1 MHTQNFPSQLPR
13 LLRRAWISLV
23 TLLLFGGATGWSH
36 NLDMQINYLIFDK
49 ETTALV
55 QSRAAANQPLMQAGD
70 TVGVILKATP
80 NAGTKTGAGGYST
93 FFVPVGSQIVGAEYG
108 VVQDNGTFQPLA
120 MKGQSPL
127 VHGQGPIDVQAPIDL
142 AGFTLGPNVLGIS
155 ALSVDLKCIPWG
167 TLAGLYGDT
176 GIFYSTDPATA
187 WQSWVNSGGI
197 DKNPGT
203 SDNAIQNNKGDT
215 IIPTTLWDA
224 HQMFGFGVKTPGKP
238 IIDPDGRGNTPWGT
252 GTPVAGP
259 ESGYAWG
266 FNKAYWDAN
275 PSNPNRMRN
284 SLQVGPWRRI
294 RYAGSEIA
302 KDTPGRRG
310 TSALDLV
317 GVNGENYGVAVS
329 PSSPLPPTTS
339 WTDSTSPKA
348 LRLSWGGLELYRP
361 EYCRI
366 KVKILKNPGESGAP
380 FDPNGYLQLFGETF
394 GGDAGGEYGNKDHV
408 WRYYKP
414 SVIGLSASPMIEMV
428 ASKKIV
434 LPNELFSF
442 DVRITNLGNLPMTNA
457 ILENPLPAS
466 LTFVSATPA
475 QNAGPS
481 ALRWNLG
488 TLPPQSTRTLRI
500 NVRANTTGLIT
511 NKATIR
517 SNEFPTPKEA
527 ADTVTSDFI
536 AIMYGDK
543 SVTPTTAAPGGKV
556 IYKIVVRNDG
566 ACPNRSPW
574 KVREFLPDGFRYTR
588 TVDQFINGARTANT
602 VVVPSATV
610 PGRPEFV
617 INRALDVGKTLEIF
631 FEAELS
637 TTQAPGQYFNRYAVD
652 YDDKV
657 YATGLI
663 APVTVGGA
671 RVGDLVYQD
680 WNGNA
685 TRDANEPGLANVELQ
700 LWTDPNSDGNPAD
713 GVLVRTTTTN
723 AQGEYNFGGTST
735 GNYVVRVNSGV
746 PSGYQLTADPEGPLN
761 GLARLS
767 LTNSTDRLD
776 IDFGYRP
783 LGTLTIAGLVFSD
796 FANDGIYQAA
806 NDTVINS
813 IPLTL
818 HFDANGNGTVDAP
831 DIQIATATSA
841 SGGAYTFSNIAPGL
855 SYVVSVSTTAP
866 ALTTFFNPFTF
877 KPSSPA
883 RIAIGSLTA
892 NTSGRNFG
900 FFADRPASIGDQVF
914 QDLNRNG
921 VFDSGDLAI
930 PRVTVKLYR
939 DINNNKAP
947 GAGEYLREVV
957 TDNRGQYLFTDLS
970 GDNYIAEVDLTDPDL
985 PGGLALAPP
994 HIAVTVLPSEENL
1007 NIDFALKR
1015 VLSLSVS
1022 PTGTVAPGSRLTYS
1036 LQANYPQVGQFTN
1049 VAVTDT
1055 IPTGTTYT
1063 SGSASTGATFASNTV
1078 TWNLGSTSSSVANTF
1093 VPVITCVRNVRIEVD
1108 ASVDDTYIRADSAS
1122 TVLSSGN
1129 MILRPSSAATQRQ
1142 ALIRFLTTE
1151 IPAGATVLS
1160 ATVGLRVANTRSNQT
1175 VNLFP
1180 LNTAWDVGVATW
1192 NDPNGTG
1199 AGRWASGTTFSAL
1212 DYNSSLSLGSFT
1224 PNTVGYKLV
1233 TSTNLRNTVQ
1243 GWVNNPSSNRGIGI
1257 ITMGTDTGD
1266 AQIFSIDSTINN
1278 VPYLDVQY
1286 SYVAA
1291 DACGVDSRGAAHW
1304 ARNGLLNG
1312 RTATWNGGSFDAT
1325 QTTPALAADLEFIVG
1340 ASSSKRD
1347 EKIIA
1352 GILEQTENNI
1362 VGQMWNGSA
1371 WTNLPLNPLGRAAT
1385 TSEVGV
1391 AVAYEQLS
1399 GDAILVWTD
1408 RYQASG
1414 QRLRFSVW
1422 NGTSWTTPVS
1432 ITSYTGAEPS
1442 GLKMVAKPDSDE
1454 MALVIEDWN
1463 YSKHAI
1469 IWNGSSWNSSIQLAP
1484 GTSDN
1489 NNIFDFAV
1497 AYENLTGRAMALYGK
1512 NGQNHVYYRLWNGS
1526 SWTAEASRTAPSGMG
1541 RKRHFT
1547 AASDPGGNRIAVG
1560 VITDGSDAWCCIWN
1574 GSSWSA
1580 GNVVETDLN
1589 TRDAPTLAVAF
1600 ESQSG
1605 DLVAAYSQN
1614 NFAGVKYVT
1623 WSPTTSTWSAE
1634 ADAIPLG
1641 ADANSLI
1648 LQPDL
1653 NTNEIM
1659 LVAQDDNL
1667 DLVVTRW
1674 SDNIWKG
1681 YRELEDNTGENSK
1694 QPFIYLWD
1702 AHDRNP
1708 NPPLTTAEGLFGPAS
1723 VINNAQIV
1731 NVSTT
1736 LTSSRNIESIV
1747 APDPSFITLSG
1758 TGLTA
1763 TKLTG
1768 PTPGP
1773 STIGNRGTTF
1783 TWTYRINGGTSPAN
1797 GLFRWA
1803 QFTSGVAT
1811 FPTTDSNSF
1820 IYVPT
1825 LTYQV
1830 DVTAPPPNPII
1841 TNQATIN
1848 LGFGAILSNTVST
1861 SLSESI
1867 GDFVWADYNMDGNQD
1882 ADEPGLPGV
1891 RVFIDANNNS
1901 LFDATERNATSN
1913 SQGLYTLSGVGAGTH
1928 QVVIDVVT
1936 LPLDFAATT
1945 ATRLTRTLAAGQS
1958 SFTCDFGVAPRP
1970 PEVATGTIGGL
1981 VWIDSNADGIVDVL
1995 ETGFPGAIA
2004 KLWSD
2009 SNANGILDSNENLV
2023 ASTTSGADG
2032 RYLFENLYAGRYLVT
2047 NEPAT
2052 PGVALVSGH
2061 IPLTGVVS
2069 VNLTP
2074 TSIPPAPPVSNTST
2088 LLNVS
2093 KGTSNI
2099 PITGVQIRRAGT
2111 TPIVQSSSA
2120 SSVTLVTA
2128 DTLELTQLNIL
2139 DSGIPKSLNVVNR
2152 GGGIVRN
2159 VSISPSSTNYGVV
2172 ISGGFQSIASLGADN
2187 FTKVASSTAS
2197 NSDLNNYIADDRGEG
2212 TPDGSSEY
2220 DMLFDLPYN
2229 SDDYVV
2235 ISERFGNSTA
2245 RLTPL
2250 DATGNVIPNCNTI
2263 QIGSPYD
2270 WNTGLASPYISS
2282 QPYWITVVKAATFGT
2297 TQPIHGFRVDTAGA
2311 DLKFFG
2317 MSDSLFIDNLG
2328 TSTTFLTA
2336 DFGYRHTASIGDFI
2350 YYDFN
2355 GNGIRNPNGVDG
2367 IAGNA
2372 DDEVGI
2378 NDATVQLIIDSNADG
2393 IAGPFEPVY
2402 GITSTNAS
2410 GFYLFPFLPPGR
2422 YVAKAEEQ
2430 SVIAPPSSSNA
2441 GLVGFML
2448 PTTPEGV
2455 AVNLAPAQA
2464 FLNADY
2470 GFIEKSIIEGYVY
2483 HDVDSSTLKDPAE
2496 PGLPNVDVRIIG
2508 TDIRGNAV
2516 DLTVATNAGGQYT
2529 HFVAPG
2535 SYTLTYNAADPDLPA
2550 GLTRATTPLAYT
2562 LDVLPGKEL
2571 EGMDFGRDHNGTL
2584 GGRVFNDDNSN
2595 GAQNRG
2601 EDGIPDITV
2610 QLFDSAG
2617 TNLLFTTTTNH
2628 IGDYRFTGLPDGT
2641 FTVVVLHSSLP
2652 LGYNTTPTADPDA
2665 VKDGRSR
2672 PVVTSTTPNLT
2683 QIFGYRHSSTTH
2695 TLSGLI
2701 FDDSGAGGGTFSNG
2715 VRDGTEPGLA
2725 GASVRIE
2732 IDLDKDGTIDEY
2744 RVATSESTG
2753 AFISN
2758 GVPTAANILLF
2769 VLDRSLPRR
2778 AYTPTLD
2785 PNGPTDGRANLAAI
2799 TGNVSDLVFGFAL
2812 KPSTISGSVVL
2823 GDGNGIADPG
2833 ETPLSNVIVRLT
2845 YGGNDDVI
2853 GTADD
2858 IVTTRSTDA
2867 SGLYSAD
2874 NLDPGVFQIVQS
2886 VPFGYKPRADAD
2898 GGVPTNISLSVAPG
2912 ALPTKQ
2918 DFEDYQLPQIR
2929 GRVLVDADRSGDI
2942 SVDDTPVQGVTVRL
2956 FTDVNGNGLRD
2967 AEDTQLNTFVTDAL
2981 GVYRF
2986 GPISDPAKFLVQ
2998 HDLPNTMISITDA
3011 DGAAN
3016 GINHIAVTVEEL
3028 DINNRDFLNRP
3039 IPMTLGGR
3047 VFNDL
3052 NSNALLGGTE
3062 SGISA
3067 LQVRLFD
3074 SATSQQIGTV
3084 NTLADGSYSFPG
3096 LWPGNYFVQITPPS
3110 NLPSTGGTP
3119 VALDNDVDNDSNALQ
3134 SGGPGTTVSSPVIN
3148 MAVNTESITDGD
3160 TNPNTNLTVDLGL
3173 WSGLNLGNLIWNDS
3187 SNDGLK
3193 GTTESGISGISVRLF
3208 SPGSDNAFGGSGSA
3222 ADTLVTTV
3230 TTDSSGLYNFR
3241 TYTPGR
3247 YYVRITP
3254 PSTHPLASTTSV
3266 NLDNGVNDDS
3276 NGIQLGSAGND
3287 IISPVILLTAGGE
3300 PGSAGTTNTD
3310 DTIDIGL
3317 RPCPTVSISPTTVLP
3332 GAVYGS
3338 YTQAFVA
3345 TGGVAPRTFRISSGS
3360 LPTGLTLS
3368 SGGVING
3375 TINANQGSYWFRIE
3389 ARDNQGCIGTRDYTL
3404 SVTCPNPVVTPAGP
3418 ALPDAWH
3425 WENYSQTFTATGV
3438 AAAYSW
3444 SISSGSLPSG
3454 LTLNPSSGLL
3464 SGTITGAPATYSFTV
3479 RATDPLGFCVTDRPM
3494 TLLVRGRWDY
3504 GDLADSLTGTS
3515 ANTTAA
3521 TADHLTRFSE
3531 NGPRHSIRPGFRLGT
3546 NIDEDSDGQPGFL
3559 ADGDGSD
3566 EDGLTLPTTIVAGS
3580 SVTATISVTNTIGVT
3595 ARGNLWIDWN
3605 SNGSFEDVG
3614 ERLVNNS
3621 TITGSRAYTITVPIG
3636 AVLNRPL
3643 GVRVRLTSFSLTN
3656 SLGVATDGE
3665 VEDYLITAVCP
3676 AVAISTP
3683 ALPTW
3688 YLGAAAS
3695 QTFSAT
3701 TGTAPYNWTLAS
3713 GSLPPGLT
3721 LTTAGSLSGTPSA
3734 IGTYNF
3740 TLRATDAYGC
3750 SVTRAYTSVIK
3761 GITVGNLVFNDTD
3774 DNGIRSLWELGVSG
3788 VTLEAFNPGADLAIG
3803 GTGLNADTLITSVVS
3818 NSQGAYG
3825 FDNLPVGPV
3834 YIRLTPPSTLRVT
3847 GGTPVTADNGVNN
3860 DNNGAQPGGPGT
3872 PLFSPIITLAP
3883 GLESIADGDNDP
3895 DTELSID
3902 FGIWSGVGIGSTL
3915 WGDSNSNGRI
3925 DATENGFGTVK
3936 VQLWRDI
3943 DGDVGNGAEVYVAET
3958 TSNVAGHYTFLG
3970 YPSGRYQVI
3979 IPNSNFIV
3987 GGPLNAAPFAS
3998 PVRAYS
4004 DDQIDDDSNAVQ
4016 FLGGGTEARSP
4027 LVTLAAGDEPV
4038 GSGLGGVNGEF
4049 GRGGNLDDSFPD
4061 ENADMTLDMG
4071 FVAPGSIGVGN
4082 LVFVDNNDNG
4092 RADSGEGVNGI
4103 RVQLFYAGDNPLT
4116 DPPLLTTTTANGGRY
4131 LFSIVWQG
4139 TFFVYLP
4146 KDQFTPSGLLNATFP
4161 IPGTV
4166 PGDDNVG
4173 EDSLATSEPWNTGVR
4188 SQDFVMAFGSAP
4200 TATTGETGT
4209 DASSDDAF
4217 DSSSDLTID
4226 IGLFRSVGLGNMVF
4240 FDANENGRADA
4251 GEGVSGVLVEL
4262 YRENQTPGFNTPLKT
4277 TTTQSGGTYLFDLIP
4292 AGNYRVHIPAS
4303 QFDSGMPLFRAVSIA
4318 EGLAGDDDVG
4328 EDGINAVNPALTGIT
4343 SRLVTLIP
4351 GNTPTVSDGETGV
4364 NASSDDDFDSAVD
4377 LTIDF
4382 GFQNP
4387 VGLGNL
4393 VFVDFNNDGTYNSGE
4408 GIAGV
4413 RVELYRASQTPGV
4426 DVPVFTQTT
4435 AADGH
4440 YFFGS
4445 LSAGDYRVHIP
4456 ATQFRTGASLANLAP
4471 LALNASG
4478 DDDSGQDGITA
4489 GIPAVNGVSTAV
4501 ISLSSGSSPMNFNSE
4516 SGYRNTDDDLYD
4528 NNFDLTIDF
4537 GFGPPN
4543 NTTVGVGSLVYR
4555 DLNGNSRFDSGEGT
4569 SGVSIQL
4576 FLAGEDPQSAAP
4588 LATTSTD
4595 LNGLYIFTSLTPGDY
4610 FLHIPAS
4617 QFIPGGALASLF
4629 SLPGNGTDNGID
4641 DDIDENGIDSTTPAT
4656 TGISSSPF
4664 NLALGTEPT
4673 NDSSEFG
4680 EGTYLDAL
4688 ADSNHDLTF
4697 DFGFYESVGLGNLVF
4712 IDLNGNNHAD
4722 AGEGVPAV
4730 QVELYPNGS
4739 LPGWNLPLATTTT
4752 DTLGRYAF
4760 NDLRPGFYYVHIPYT
4775 QFLETAP
4782 LFGLLSLTGTT
4793 AGDDDLGE
4801 NGLDQPQPDLYGI
4814 TSTLVSL
4821 TPTHAPVGIEEGG
4834 LFGSDDDAK
4843 DNLFDATVDFG
4854 FAARM
4859 SVGNL
4864 VFSDIN
4870 GDGIFNP
4877 ATESGVEGV
4886 DVELW
4891 YDTTSTTPAAT
4902 TQTQSDGSYSFS
4914 VAPGT
4919 YSVRIPASEFQP
4931 GAPLAYT
4938 ESSKNITTTVPTTAG
4953 DDDVGEDG
4961 LDLGDPAINGV
4972 ATPWFT
4978 LTPGSAPTDATTETG
4993 YLAISDNA
5001 QDDMSDLTVDLGFTP
5016 KPLAVGN
5023 LVFNDVNLDGR
5034 YTAGT
5039 DQPISGVP
5047 LRLFRVGD
5055 NPLSATP
5062 VAMTVSAL
5070 DGSYLLKTATA
5081 GFYFVHIPPSAFAS
5095 TGVLFGATSIPGFGN
5110 DDGSDDDADENGIN
5124 SANPA
5129 SSGTNSNAFELAF
5142 GSEPVTAANA
5152 PGIETGAFANSDAT
5166 NEAITDLTIDFGF
5179 VGASNTNRVAVGNI
5193 VYRDLNTN
5201 GRFDEGEGVDGVWM
5215 LLYDANNPA
5224 GPAAQLASTFTSGG
5238 GRYLFSNLP
5247 SGQYVVHVAA
5257 DNFKPLISLNGGTPA
5272 PGPLFGQVSRTGTG
5286 AGDDNLS
5293 EDGIDNA
5300 NPAQSGINSA
5310 PVTLTPGSAPVQTGT
5325 ETGASLAMNATLGD
5339 SNTDLTIDFA
5349 FVAAPPPPNSLRQ
5362 TNTLTLA
5369 SGSDDSDDS
5378 LVDTTLAAAPE
5389 TYLEWQSRHDLG
5401 SLSAPDQDADNDG
5414 LSNLLEYGLEL
5425 DPLSG
5430 FEQRASIAF
5439 DTTSSL
5445 SITYTRPA
5453 NGHQDA
5459 RYQLQVLADL
5469 SASPSTWTALESPAA
5484 TIQNPDGT
5492 ETLTFAPPV
5501 GWTQGFVRLSVALDA
5516 DGNGTPEAQSTTP
5529 VHAWLTSTLAT
5540 GQQSLSQ
5547 PLLQPALYSGSV
5559 QRSGN
5564 GSVTLPVTANIA
5576 SSFTAGRHY
5585 YLELNNGHRFEINEL
5600 ISHDNTLVLDLTAP
5614 TNTASA
5620 LPADLSTTRAAIRE
5634 HWTLDTLLPST
5645 ILTAGAYADLADRA
5659 LFFNSAS
5666 NQFEARWLQSGTPA
5680 TWTTD
5685 TTAPDHLAPGSALL
5699 VHRRGSPVSLLWT
5712 GLVRDHT
5719 FRLTVRPGT
5728 QFIASGFPF
5737 TASPASLNL
5746 TTTAGLLPGTS
5757 ATTSDRFRLW
5767 IGDTQPGTTGYHSF
5781 FFMQTAQG
5789 TRWVNQSDAT
5799 FQDLTTTPLF
5809 APTRGLFLQRLPNT
5823 SPLILTF
5830 PNP

>member
-1 MHTQNFPSQLPR
+1 MRSQLSPSH
-13 LLRRAWISLV
+13 LLLLFRRVWVFMV
-23 TLLLFGGATGWSH
+23 TLGLFGGATSWSH

-127 VHGQGPIDVQAPIDL
+127 VHGQGPIDVQAPASL
-142 AGFTLGPNVLGIS
+142 AGFTLGPNVLGVS
-155 ALSVDLKCIPWG
+155 SLSVDLKRIPWG

-203 SDNAIQNNKGDT
+203 NDNAITNNKGDS
-215 IIPTTLWDA
+215 IVPTTLWDA
-224 HQMFGFGVKTPGKP
+224 YQMFGFGIKSPSSP
-238 IIDPDGRGNTPWGT
+238 IIDPDGRGSTPWGT

-284 SLQVGPWRRI
+284 SLQVGPWKRI
-294 RYAGSEIA
+294 RYIGSEIA
-302 KDTPGRRG
+302 KDIPGRR
-310 TSALDLV
+310 SNSQLDVV
-317 GVNGENYGVAVS
+317 GVNAEQYGVSVS
-329 PSSPLPPTTS
+329 PSTPLPPTTS

-348 LRLSWGGLELYRP
+348 LRLAWGGLELYRP

-434 LPNELFSF
+434 IPNEVFWF
-442 DVRITNLGNLPMTNA
+442 DVRVTNLGNLAMTNA
-457 ILENPLPAS
+457 ILENPLPGA

-488 TLPPQSTRTLRI
+488 TLPPQSTRTFRI
-500 NVRANTTGLIT
+500 NVRANATGLII

-527 ADTVTSDFI
+527 ADTVTSDLI

-543 SVTPTTAAPGGKV
+543 TVTPATAAPGGKV
-556 IYKIVVRNDG
+556 VYKIVVRNDG
-566 ACPNRSPW
+566 PCPNRSPW
-574 KVREFLPDGFRYTR
+574 KVREFLPEGFKYTR
-588 TVDQFINGARTANT
+588 TVDQFINGARTSNT
-602 VVVPSATV
+602 VVVPSASNIN
-610 PGRPEFV
+610 RPEFV
-617 INRALDVGKTLEIF
+617 INKALDAGKTLEIF

-671 RVGDLVYQD
+671 RVGDLVFQD
-680 WNGNA
+680 WNGNGS
-685 TRDANEPGLANVELQ
+685 RDGNEPGLAGVELQ

-713 GVLVRTTTTN
+713 GVLVRTTSTN

-735 GNYVVRVNSGV
+735 GNYVVKVNAGV

-761 GLARLS
+761 GLAKLS

-783 LGTLTIAGLVFSD
+783 LGTLTISGLVFSD
-796 FANDGIYQAA
+796 FANDGIYQSAS
-806 NDTVINS
+806 DTVINS

-818 HFDANGNGTVDAP
+818 HFDANSNGTVDAP
-831 DIQIATATSA
+831 DIQIASTTTA
-841 SGGAYTFSNIAPGL
+841 SGGAYTFSNIASGL
-855 SYVVSVSTTAP
+855 SYIVSVSTTAP
-866 ALTTFFNPFTF
+866 ALTTFFDPFTF

-883 RIAIGSLTA
+883 RIALGSLSA

-921 VFDSGDLAI
+921 VYDSGDLPI

-939 DINNNKAP
+939 DLNNNKAP
-947 GAGEYLREVV
+947 NAGEYLREVV

-970 GDNYIAEVDLTDPDL
+970 GDNYISEVDLTDPDL

-994 HIAVTVLPSEENL
+994 HIAVTILPSEQNL

-1015 VLSLSVS
+1015 VLSLTVS

-1036 LQANYPQVGQFTN
+1036 LQANYPQVGQFNN
-1049 VAVTDT
+1049 VTVTDT

-1063 SGSASTGATFASNTV
+1063 ASSASTGGTFASNTV
-1078 TWNLGSTSSSVANTF
+1078 SWNLGSTSSSVANTHI
-1093 VPVITCVRNVRIEVD
+1093 PVITCVRNVRIEVD
-1108 ASVDDTYIRADSAS
+1108 ASIDDTYIRADSAS
-1122 TVLSSGN
+1122 TVYSEGN

-1160 ATVGLRVANTRSNQT
+1160 ATVGLRVATTRTNQT
-1175 VNLFP
+1175 VNLYP
-1180 LNTAWDVGVATW
+1180 MNTNWDVAVATW
-1192 NDPNGTG
+1192 NDPNGT
-1199 AGRWASGTTFSAL
+1199 ASGRWASGTTFSSL
-1212 DYNSSLSLGSFT
+1212 DYNSSLSLGSMSVSS
-1224 PNTVGYKLV
+1224 VGYKLV
-1233 TSTNLRNTVQ
+1233 TSTNLRNLVQ
-1243 GWVNNPSSNRGIGI
+1243 GWVNDPSTNRGIGI

-1266 AQIFSIDSTINN
+1266 AQLFSVSSTINN

-1291 DACGVDSRGAAHW
+1291 DACGVDSRGAAYW

-1312 RTATWNGGSFDAT
+1312 RTAAWNGGSFDAT

-1340 ASSSKRD
+1340 ASCSKRD
-1347 EKIIA
+1347 EKITA
-1352 GILEQTENNI
+1352 GILEQAENNI

-1371 WTNLPLNPLGRAAT
+1371 WTNLPLNPLGKAAT
-1385 TSEVGV
+1385 TGEVGV

-1399 GDAILVWTD
+1399 GDAVLVWTD
-1408 RYQASG
+1408 RYQANG

-1422 NGTSWTTPVS
+1422 NGTSWTSPVS

-1442 GLKMVAKPDSDE
+1442 GMKMVAKPDSDE

-1463 YSKHAI
+1463 YAKHAL
-1469 IWNGSSWNSSIQLAP
+1469 IWNGSSWNSSTQLTP

-1512 NGQNHVYYRLWNGS
+1512 NGQNHVYYRIWNGS
-1526 SWTAEASRTAPSGMG
+1526 SWTAEASRTAPTGMG

-1547 AASDPGGNRIAVG
+1547 AASDPGGNNIAVG
-1560 VITDGSDAWCCIWN
+1560 VITEGSDAWCSIWN
-1574 GSSWSA
+1574 GTSWSA
-1580 GNVVETDLN
+1580 GNVVETDLS
-1589 TRDAPTLAVAF
+1589 TREAPTLAIAF

-1614 NFAGVKYVT
+1614 NFKGVKYVT

-1641 ADANSLI
+1641 GDANSLI
-1648 LQPDL
+1648 LQSDL

-1674 SDNIWKG
+1674 SENIWKG
-1681 YRELEDNTGENSK
+1681 YRELEDNTGENTK

-1736 LTSSRNIESIV
+1736 LTSSRNIDSIV
-1747 APDPSFITLSG
+1747 APDPSFVTLSG

-1783 TWTYRINGGTSPAN
+1783 TWTYRINGGTSPAR

-1830 DVTAPPPNPII
+1830 DVTAPPPNPVI
-1841 TNQATIN
+1841 TNQASIN

-1867 GDFVWADYNMDGNQD
+1867 GDYVWADYNMDGNQD
-1882 ADEPGLPGV
+1882 PDEPGLPGV
-1891 RVFIDANNNS
+1891 RIFIDANNNG
-1901 LFDATERNATSN
+1901 LFDPTERNATSN
-1913 SQGLYTLSGVGAGTH
+1913 SQGLYTITGVGVGTH
-1928 QVVIDVVT
+1928 QVTLDVVT
-1936 LPLDFAATT
+1936 LPADFVATT
-1945 ATRLTRTLAAGQS
+1945 ATRLTRTLAASQS

-1970 PEVATGTIGGL
+1970 PEVAAGFIGGL
-1981 VWIDSNADGIVDVL
+1981 VWIDSNADGLVDVL
-1995 ETGFPGAIA
+1995 ETGFTGVIT
-2004 KLWSD
+2004 KLWAD
-2009 SNANGILDSNENLV
+2009 ANANGTLESTDYLV
-2023 ASTTSGADG
+2023 ASTTSDADG
-2032 RYLFENLYAGRYLVT
+2032 RYLFSKLFSGRYLVT
-2047 NEPAT
+2047 TEPLAST
-2052 PGVALVSGH
+2052 GVALVSGH
-2061 IPLTGVVS
+2061 TPLTGVIGI
-2069 VNLTP
+2069 NL
-2074 TSIPPAPPVSNTST
+2074 A
-2088 LLNVS
+2088 
-2093 KGTSNI
+2093 
-2099 PITGVQIRRAGT
+2099 AA
-2111 TPIVQSSSA
+2111 QSYLS
-2120 SSVTLVTA
+2120 
-2128 DTLELTQLNIL
+2128 
-2139 DSGIPKSLNVVNR
+2139 
-2152 GGGIVRN
+2152 
-2159 VSISPSSTNYGVV
+2159 
-2172 ISGGFQSIASLGADN
+2172 
-2187 FTKVASSTAS
+2187 
-2197 NSDLNNYIADDRGEG
+2197 
-2212 TPDGSSEY
+2212 
-2220 DMLFDLPYN
+2220 
-2229 SDDYVV
+2229 
-2235 ISERFGNSTA
+2235 
-2245 RLTPL
+2245 
-2250 DATGNVIPNCNTI
+2250 
-2263 QIGSPYD
+2263 
-2270 WNTGLASPYISS
+2270 
-2282 QPYWITVVKAATFGT
+2282 
-2297 TQPIHGFRVDTAGA
+2297 
-2311 DLKFFG
+2311 
-2317 MSDSLFIDNLG
+2317 
-2328 TSTTFLTA
+2328 A
-2336 DFGYRHTASIGDFI
+2336 DFGYRHTASIGDFV

-2355 GNGIRNPNGVDG
+2355 GNGIRNPNGIDG

-2378 NDATVQLIIDSNADG
+2378 FDATVQLIVDSNADG
-2393 IAGPFEPVY
+2393 VAGPFEPVY

-2410 GFYLFPFLPPGR
+2410 GFYLFPNLPPGR

-2430 SVIAPPSSSNA
+2430 SVIAPPSSENA

-2448 PTTPEGV
+2448 PTSPEGV

-2496 PGLPNVDVRIIG
+2496 PGLANVDVRIIG
-2508 TDIRGNAV
+2508 TDSRGNPV
-2516 DLTVATNAGGQYT
+2516 DLTVTTNGGGEYT

-2535 SYTLTYNAADPDLPA
+2535 SYTLTYNTADPDIPV

-2571 EGMDFGRDHNGTL
+2571 EGFDFGRDHNGTL

-2595 GAQNRG
+2595 GTQNRG
-2601 EDGIPDITV
+2601 EDGIPDITI

-2617 TNLLFTTTTNH
+2617 TTLLTTTTTSH
-2628 IGDYRFTGLPDGT
+2628 LGDYRFTGLQDGT
-2641 FTVVVLHSSLP
+2641 FTIVVLHSSLP
-2652 LGYNTTPTADPDA
+2652 LGYNTTPTADPDS

-2683 QIFGYRHSSTTH
+2683 QIFGYRHASATH

-2701 FDDSGAGGGTFSNG
+2701 FDDNGAGGGVFSNG

-2725 GASVRIE
+2725 GASIRIE
-2732 IDLDKDGTIDEY
+2732 IDLDKDGTTDEY
-2744 RVATSESTG
+2744 RVATSEANG
-2753 AFISN
+2753 DFISN
-2758 GVPTAANILLF
+2758 GVPTAANIVLY

-2778 AYTPTLD
+2778 AYTPTRD
-2785 PNGPTDGRANLAAI
+2785 PNGPTDGRATLSAI
-2799 TGNVSDLVFGFAL
+2799 TGNVPNLVFGFAL

-2833 ETPLSNVIVRLT
+2833 EAPLANVIVGLT

-2853 GTADD
+2853 GTPDD
-2858 IVTTRSTDA
+2858 IVTTRTTDA
-2867 SGLYSAD
+2867 TGLYSAD

-2918 DFEDYQLPQIR
+2918 DFENYQLPQIR

-2942 SVDDTPVQGVTVRL
+2942 SIDDTPVQGVTVRL
-2956 FTDVNGNGLRD
+2956 FTDVNGNGLKD
-2967 AEDTQLNTFVTDAL
+2967 AEDTQVNTFVTDAL

-3011 DGAAN
+3011 DGNAN
-3016 GINHIAVTVEEL
+3016 GSNHMAVAVEEL

-3047 VFNDL
+3047 VFNDI
-3052 NSNALLGGTE
+3052 NSNALLDGTE
-3062 SGISA
+3062 TGISA

-3084 NTLADGSYSFPG
+3084 NTLADGSYSFNG

-3119 VALDNDVDNDSNALQ
+3119 VALDNDIDNDSNALQ
-3134 SGGPGTTVSSPVIN
+3134 PGGPGTTVSSPVIN

-3173 WSGLNLGNLIWNDS
+3173 WSGLDLGNLVWNDS
-3187 SNDGLK
+3187 NNNGIK
-3193 GTTESGISGISVRLF
+3193 GTTESGVSGISVRLF
-3208 SPGSDNAFGGSGSA
+3208 TPGSDNAFGGTGSA

-3230 TTDSSGLYNFR
+3230 TTNSSGNYNFR
-3241 TYTPGR
+3241 IYTPGR

-3254 PSTHPLASTTSV
+3254 PSTHALASTTSV

-3276 NGIQLGSAGND
+3276 NGIQLGSSGND

-3300 PGSAGTTNTD
+3300 PGSAGTTNTE

-3317 RPCPTVSISPTTVLP
+3317 RACPAVSISPTTVLP

-3345 TGGVAPRTFRISSGS
+3345 TGGVAPRTFRISSGA
-3360 LPTGLTLS
+3360 LPNGLTLS

-3375 TINANQGSYWFRIE
+3375 TINANPGNYWFRLE

-3404 SVTCPNPVVTPAGP
+3404 NVTCPNPVVTPAGP
-3418 ALPDAWH
+3418 ALPEAWH

-3438 AAAYSW
+3438 AAAYTW

-3454 LTLNPSSGLL
+3454 LTLNATSGVL
-3464 SGTITGAPATYSFTV
+3464 SGTVTGAPATYSFTV
-3479 RATDPLGFCVTDRPM
+3479 RATDPLGFCVTDRAM

-3504 GDLADSLTGTS
+3504 GDLADSITGTS
-3515 ANTTAA
+3515 ANASAA
-3521 TADHLTRFSE
+3521 TADHSTRFSD
-3531 NGPRHSIRPGFRLGT
+3531 NGPRHSIRPGFRLGAT
-3546 NIDEDSDGQPGFL
+3546 VDEETDGQPGFL
-3559 ADGDGSD
+3559 ADGDGTD
-3566 EDGLTLPTTIVAGS
+3566 EDGLTLPATIVAGS
-3580 SVTATISVTNTIGVT
+3580 SVNATISVTNTIGVT

-3605 SNGSFEDVG
+3605 SNGSFEDAG

-3621 TITGSRAYTITVPIG
+3621 TITGSRSYTITVPIG

-3643 GVRVRLTSFSLTN
+3643 GVRVRLTSFSLIN

-3676 AVAISTP
+3676 TISISTP

-3688 YLGAAAS
+3688 YLGAPMT
-3695 QTFSAT
+3695 QTFSASG
-3701 TGTAPYNWTLAS
+3701 GTAPYNWTLSS

-3721 LTTAGSLSGTPSA
+3721 LTNAGTLSGTPSA
-3734 IGTYNF
+3734 TGSYPI

-3750 SVTRAYTSVIK
+3750 SVTRSYTAVVK

-3774 DNGIRSLWELGVSG
+3774 DNGIRSAWELGVSG
-3788 VTLEAFNPGADLAIG
+3788 VTLQAFNPGADLAIG
-3803 GTGLNADTLITSVVS
+3803 GTGANADTLIATVISDS
-3818 NSQGAYG
+3818 MGAYG

-3847 GGTPVTADNGVNN
+3847 SGRPVTIDNGVNN

-3872 PLFSPIITLAP
+3872 TLFSPIITLAA

-3915 WGDSNSNGRI
+3915 WGDANSNGRI
-3925 DATENGFGTVK
+3925 DASENGFGSVT
-3936 VQLWRDI
+3936 VQLWRDV

-3958 TSNVAGHYTFLG
+3958 TSNVAGNYTFLG
-3970 YPSGRYQVI
+3970 YPSGRYQIV
-3979 IPNSNFIV
+3979 IPNSNFV
-3987 GGPLNAAPFAS
+3987 PGGPLNPAPFAS

-4004 DDQIDDDSNAVQ
+4004 DDQIDDDSNAIQ

-4027 LVTLAAGDEPV
+4027 IVTLAAGDEPI
-4038 GSGLGGVNGEF
+4038 GSGLGGVSGEF

-4071 FVAPGSIGVGN
+4071 FVAAGSIGVGN

-4103 RVQLFYAGDNPLT
+4103 TVQLFYAGDNPLT

-4139 TFFVYLP
+4139 NFFVYLP
-4146 KDQFTPSGLLNATFP
+4146 KDQFTTSGLLSSTFP

-4166 PGDDNVG
+4166 PGDDDVG
-4173 EDSLATSEPWNTGVR
+4173 EDSITTSEPWITGVR
-4188 SQDFVMAFGSAP
+4188 SQDFVIANGSAP
-4200 TATTGETGT
+4200 TTATGETGT

-4226 IGLFRSVGLGNMVF
+4226 IGLFRPVGIGNLVF

-4262 YRENQTPGFNTPLKT
+4262 YRENQTPGFNAPVKS
-4277 TTTQSGGTYLFDLIP
+4277 TTTQADGTYLFDLIT

-4303 QFDSGMPLFRAVSIA
+4303 QFGSGMPLFRAVSIA

-4328 EDGINAVNPALTGIT
+4328 EDGINATNPALTGIT

-4351 GNTPTVSDGETGV
+4351 GNTPTLSDGETGV

-4382 GFQNP
+4382 GFQDP

-4393 VFVDFNNDGTYNSGE
+4393 VFVDFNNDGTYTSGE

-4413 RVELYRASQTPGV
+4413 RVELYLASQTPGA
-4426 DVPVFTQTT
+4426 DVPIFTQTT

-4445 LSAGDYRVHIP
+4445 LFAGDYRVHIP
-4456 ATQFRTGASLANLAP
+4456 ASQFRNGAALANLTP
-4471 LALNASG
+4471 LALNAAG

-4489 GIPAVNGVSTAV
+4489 GIPAVNGVSTAI
-4501 ISLSSGSSPMNFNSE
+4501 ISLTTGSSPMNFTSE

-4528 NNFDLTIDF
+4528 NNFDLTIDI

-4543 NTTVGVGSLVYR
+4543 NTTVGVGSLVYH
-4555 DLNGNSRFDSGEGT
+4555 DLNGNSRFDSGEGAAN
-4569 SGVSIQL
+4569 VAIQL
-4576 FLAGEDPQSAAP
+4576 FLAGQDPQVAAP
-4588 LATTSTD
+4588 LATTTSD

-4617 QFIPGGALASLF
+4617 QFITGGALANLF

-4664 NLALGTEPT
+4664 NLALGAEPT

-4688 ADSNHDLTF
+4688 ADNNHDLTI

-4712 IDLNGNNHAD
+4712 IDANGNNRAD
-4722 AGEGVPAV
+4722 AGEGVPSV
-4730 QVELYPNGS
+4730 QIELYPNGS
-4739 LPGWNLPLATTTT
+4739 LPGWNVPFATTTT
-4752 DTLGRYAF
+4752 DSMGRYAF
-4760 NDLRPGFYYVHIPYT
+4760 NDLRPGSYYVHIPYT
-4775 QFLETAP
+4775 QFVAPAP
-4782 LFGLLSLTGTT
+4782 LAGLLSLTGTT

-4801 NGLDQPQPDLYGI
+4801 NGSDEAQPESYGI

-4821 TPTHAPVGIEEGG
+4821 TPAEAPVGTAESG

-4843 DNLFDATVDFG
+4843 DHLFDATVDFG
-4854 FAARM
+4854 FASRM

-4864 VFSDIN
+4864 VFSDTN

-4877 ATESGVEGV
+4877 VTESGVEGV
-4886 DVELW
+4886 DIELW
-4891 YDTTSTTPAAT
+4891 HNANTTSPAAT
-4902 TQTQSDGSYSFS
+4902 TQTQADGTYSFS

-4919 YSVRIPASEFQP
+4919 YSVRIPISEFQP

-4938 ESSKNITTTVPTTAG
+4938 ESSKNLTTTVPTTAG
-4953 DDDVGEDG
+4953 DDNVGEDG
-4961 LDLGDPAINGV
+4961 LDLGDPAVNGV

-4993 YLAISDNA
+4993 YFAADDNA
-5001 QDDMSDLTVDLGFTP
+5001 QDNMSDLTVDLGFTP

-5039 DQPISGVP
+5039 DQPVSGVP
-5047 LRLFRVGD
+5047 IRLFRVGD

-5070 DGSYLLKTATA
+5070 DGSYLLKTATP

-5095 TGVLFGATSIPGFGN
+5095 TGVLFGASSIPGFGD
-5110 DDGSDDDADENGIN
+5110 DDGIDDDADENGID

-5129 SSGTNSNAFELAF
+5129 TTGTNSIAFELAF

-5179 VGASNTNRVAVGNI
+5179 VGASNINRVALGNI

-5247 SGQYVVHVAA
+5247 AGQYVVHVAA

-5272 PGPLFGQVSRTGTG
+5272 PGPLFGQISRTGVGT
-5286 AGDDNLS
+5286 GDDNLT

-5310 PVTLTPGSAPVQTGT
+5310 TVTLTPGSAPLQTGT

-5339 SNTDLTIDFA
+5339 SNTDLTIDFS
-5349 FVAAPPPPNSLRQ
+5349 FVAAPPPPNSLRES
-5362 TNTLTLA
+5362 NTITLA
-5369 SGSDDSDDS
+5369 GTSDNDDNTD
-5378 LVDTTLAAAPE
+5378 DTSLAAAPE
-5389 TYLEWQSRHDLG
+5389 TYLEWQTRHNLG
-5401 SLSAPDQDADNDG
+5401 SLSAPAQDADNDG
-5414 LSNLLEYGLEL
+5414 LTNLLEYALDL

-5430 FEQRASIAF
+5430 FEQRPAIGF
-5439 DTTSSL
+5439 DTPSGL
-5445 SITYTRPA
+5445 AITYTRPA

-5469 SASPSTWTALESPAA
+5469 GANPTTWTALDASSAT
-5484 TIQNPDGT
+5484 TIQNPDGS
-5492 ETLTFAPPV
+5492 ETLTFAAPV
-5501 GWTQGFVRLSVALDA
+5501 GWTQGFVRLSVALDT
-5516 DGNGTPEAQSTTP
+5516 DGNGSPEGQSITPI
-5529 VHAWLTSTLAT
+5529 HAWLTPMLAT

-5547 PLLQPALYSGSV
+5547 PLLQHALFCGSV
-5559 QRSGN
+5559 QRTGN
-5564 GSVTLPVTANIA
+5564 GSLSLPITSNIA
-5576 SSFTAGRHY
+5576 SSFVAGRQY
-5585 YLELNNGHRFEINEL
+5585 YLELSSGHRFEIDEL
-5600 ISHDNTLVLDLTAP
+5600 TSQDSTLVLDLGAAS
-5614 TNTASA
+5614 NTASS
-5620 LPADLSTTRAAIRE
+5620 LPTDLSTTRAAIRE
-5634 HWTLDTLLPST
+5634 HWSLDALLPST
-5645 ILTAGAYADLADRA
+5645 HLTAAAYADLADRA

-5666 NQFEARWLQSGTPA
+5666 NQFEACWLQSGTTA

-5685 TTAPDHLAPGSALL
+5685 TTAPGFLAPGSALL
-5699 VHRRGSPVSLLWT
+5699 VHRRGNPTTLLWT
-5712 GLVRDHT
+5712 GLVRDHA
-5719 FRLTVRPGT
+5719 FRLTLRPGT
-5728 QFIASGFPF
+5728 QFIASGSPI
-5737 TASPASLNL
+5737 THSPASLNF
-5746 TTTAGLLPGTS
+5746 TTAAGLLSGTA
-5757 ATTSDRFRLW
+5757 ATSSDRLRLW
-5767 IGDTQPGTTGYHSF
+5767 IGDTQPGSTGYHSF
-5781 FFMQTAQG
+5781 YFMKTAQG
-5789 TRWVNQSDAT
+5789 SRWVNQSDAT
-5799 FQDLTTTPLF
+5799 FQDVSSTPLF
-5809 APTRGLFLQRLPNT
+5809 APARGLFLQRLPNT
-5823 SPLILTF
+5823 APLVLTF
-5830 PNP
+5830 PAE